1 MESYIVSFC
10 LNYDRDLI
18 RIFMDRTAL
27 LWFGDEE
34 FSPKLLANSRISE

>member
-18 RIFMDRTAL
+18 RIFMVVQPFCGLEMKNFPRN
-27 LWFGDEE
+27 F
-34 FSPKLLANSRISE
+34 